1 MKYQWLIMRPLLT
14 IYEVFSLFFLF
25 LSFLSRS
32 RIFYNRIYARCAI
45 VLLSLSLSL
54 SVDLLLNSVCKCGK
68 VASAKKRR
76 RETNRCNFERRDLLD
91 E

>member
-1 MKYQWLIMRPLLT
+1 MRFS
-14 IYEVFSLFFLF
+14 VFFFFFSLFFLDHVF
-25 LSFLSRS
+25 F
-32 RIFYNRIYARCAI
+32 IIGYTHD
-45 VLLSLSLSL
+45 VLLCYYLSLSL